1 MIYRGCWV
9 VCRTCMFPI
18 RLPYLPKKK
27 LLRKWLDPSRTILLV
42 CPVCVH
48 VGEYQKREFQIIGFR
63 IPDPFSRRRASLYA
77 IEVPCAIPLCGK
89 TARIYAVAAATV
101 SVTSLLELWK
111 HFVLRASPC
120 RGHIFKPFPRRTWAV
135 SRVEEVR

>member
-77 IEVPCAIPLCGK
+77 IEVPCAIRHCGK
-89 TARIYAVAAATV
+89 TARIYAAAAATV

-111 HFVLRASPC
+111 HWVLRAPPC
-120 RGHIFKPFPRRTWAV
+120 RGHTFKPFPRRTWSV
-135 SRVEEVR
+135 SRVEEVC